1 MADSTLPAELEER
14 VAFYEDPA
22 NDPGGFTSND
32 WALLVATGIALPV
45 VCLILGWFVGWS
57 S

>member
-1 MADSTLPAELEER
+1 MGDSTLPAELEKR

-32 WALLVATGIALPV
+32 WTLLVATGILLPL
-45 VCLILGWFVGWS
+45 VCLVLGWFVGWS